1 MFSPVLLAASEER
14 MGFYRHPIPRGGA
27 LGRRAMLVVCA
38 ERGGLYANLTRMIDF
53 EVPDVE
59 TGRRQRAC
67 DPILQRMRVG
77 PPVPAAPSSMPSPTD
92 GASTPKRASRTAG
105 GTYHQDGMTS
115 YALREIV
122 ATPETRQVIMAD
134 QVFA

>member
-1 MFSPVLLAASEER
+1 
-14 MGFYRHPIPRGGA
+14 
-27 LGRRAMLVVCA
+27 MLVVCA

-67 DPILQRMRVG
+67 DPILQRMREG
-77 PPVPAAPSSMPSPTD
+77 PPVPAAPSSMPSPTN

-105 GTYHQDGMTS
+105 GTYRQDGMTS